1 MTAKKTYE
9 GMGGDEFGR
18 FDKVMRGLLAV
29 PYQELQTELEKHK
42 KKKARK
48 KRAKRT
54 TSERGVSRDSG
65 EA

>member
-29 PYQELQTELEKHK
+29 PYQELQAELEKHK
-42 KKKARK
+42 KKKTRK
-48 KRAKRT
+48 KRTVKANKK
-54 TSERGVSRDSG
+54 
-65 EA
+65 

>member
-1 MTAKKTYE
+1 MSAKKTYE

-65 EA
+65 